1 MERTPRMTGP
11 TRSVLEVFL
20 DDPARD
26 RYGLEVGSLAGLPSG
41 TVHPILARLEGVG
54 WLTSGWEGVDP
65 RAAGRP
71 QRRYYRLTPRGTHE
85 AHQALA
91 RSEAARTRLLTRLAP
106 SEELP

>member
-1 MERTPRMTGP
+1 MPCAGQWAMLRERVVPSRTGIP
-11 TRSVLEVFL
+11 HLWRAT
-20 DDPARD
+20 
-26 RYGLEVGSLAGLPSG
+26 
-41 TVHPILARLEGVG
+41 HPLVG

-85 AHQALA
+85 AHQALT